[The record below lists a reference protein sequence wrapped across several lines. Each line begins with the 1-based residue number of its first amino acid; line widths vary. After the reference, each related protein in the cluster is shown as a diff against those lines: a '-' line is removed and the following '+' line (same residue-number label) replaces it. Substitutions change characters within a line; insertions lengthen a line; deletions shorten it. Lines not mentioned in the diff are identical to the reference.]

1 MIKKIIGKYSGVM
14 FFYLAIL
21 GMIAIA
27 NAHVDHLNGK
37 TTQNYTVAYNNSLE
51 D

>member
-1 MIKKIIGKYSGVM
+1 MLRNFFKKYSGVM